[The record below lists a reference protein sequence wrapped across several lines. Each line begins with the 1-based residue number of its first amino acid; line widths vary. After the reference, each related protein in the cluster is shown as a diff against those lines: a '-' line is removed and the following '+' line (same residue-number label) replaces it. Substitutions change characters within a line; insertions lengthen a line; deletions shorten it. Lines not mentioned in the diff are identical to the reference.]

1 MLRSDEIDAL
11 RDAATE
17 LTQPIIDYL
26 LRDLAER
33 IARAGQFTAAA
44 QYEVW
49 KLQQLGVSQREVKK
63 RLKELLKVSNQELR
77 RLLTQ
82 SAEAGYNYDL
92 RSLPQVKAI
101 PFQQNEAVQQ
111 IVAAAVQL
119 AESDL
124 SNITQ
129 TLGMVDPY
137 GRALPLRDAYRACMD
152 FAFSQVAT
160 GAADYNTAVRQAA
173 RNLAE
178 KGVRWIDYES
188 GVHTSLEAAVRRSI
202 MGGLGLMQEQ
212 ISQRTHDDLG
222 ADGWEIDAHS
232 NSAPDHEPIQGRQY
246 PDAEYQALNNSL
258 VRRIGTL
265 NCGHSAHPIIL
276 SVSTPQYSA
285 AELEEMRQKNEEG
298 ITYNGQHYTGYEAT
312 QRQRS
317 LEAAMRRQK
326 RCILVDEAA
335 GDEKKLQTDQIRLQ
349 MLRQEYARFSKAAGL
364 RMQAERAETAGFGWK
379 QAGAADRA
387 AKAYYTEWSK
397 SVGVNSS
404 IKTLAEYYDV
414 KYNNPPRYEL
424 LKRYAADVE
433 DGWISPLVRFD
444 GYEALYNRVQN
455 ELIGRVTGGGTL
467 ITGQSQHFMQ
477 RVVGTMFDPGHEGVR
492 RSGVEIES
500 IKSAIFSPARIDE
513 PKVSKA
519 GVRSVRYIG
528 KSCVV
533 TINPDT
539 GVLIQTNPR
548 KE

>member
-49 KLQQLGVSQREVKK
+49 KLQQLGVSQRAVKK

-82 SAEAGYNYDL
+82 SAEVGYNYDL
-92 RSLPQVKAI
+92 RSLPQVQAI

-124 SNITQ
+124 TNITQ

-188 GVHTSLEAAVRRSI
+188 GVHTSLEAAVRRNV

-298 ITYNGQHYTGYEAT
+298 ITYNGRHYTGYEAT

-326 RCILVDEAA
+326 RKILIDEAT
-335 GDEKKLQTDQIRLQ
+335 GDAEKLQTDQIRLQ
-349 MLRQEYARFSKAAGL
+349 TLRQEYARFSKAAGL

-387 AKAYYTEWSK
+387 VRAAKN
-397 SVGVNSS
+397 SVEIARDHATMEVNEPVSEGGRVRKVGNLD
-404 IKTLAEYYDV
+404 IK
-414 KYNNPPRYEL
+414 KYHIVTDQIRTDEVIITDERIQHIKDRHPNDFERYAQYITRIVENPDYILEANKPNTAFL
-424 LKRYAADVE
+424 LKEFLE
-433 DGWISPLVRFD
+433 DG
-444 GYEALYNRVQN
+444 
-455 ELIGRVTGGGTL
+455 
-467 ITGQSQHFMQ
+467 
-477 RVVGTMFDPGHEGVR
+477 
-492 RSGVEIES
+492 
-500 IKSAIFSPARIDE
+500 
-513 PKVSKA
+513 
-519 GVRSVRYIG
+519 
-528 KSCVV
+528 
-533 TINPDT
+533 
-539 GVLIQTNPR
+539 
-548 KE
+548 

>member
-26 LRDLAER
+26 LRDLAGR
-33 IARAGQFTAAA
+33 IARAGQFTATA

-92 RSLPQVKAI
+92 RSLPQVRAI

-111 IVAAAVQL
+111 IVAAAVRL

-124 SNITQ
+124 TNITQ

-188 GVHTSLEAAVRRSI
+188 GVHTSLEAAVRRNI

-298 ITYNGQHYTGYEAT
+298 TTYNGRHYTGYEAT

-326 RCILVDEAA
+326 RRILVDEAA

-364 RMQAERAETAGFGWK
+364 RTQTERAETAGFGWK
-379 QAGAADRA
+379 QAGAADKAARTTKNPVEIARDRA
-387 AKAYYTEWSK
+387 TMEVNEPVSEGGRVRK
-397 SVGVNSS
+397 VGNLD
-404 IKTLAEYYDV
+404 IK
-414 KYNNPPRYEL
+414 KYHVVTDQIRTDEVIITDERIQHIKDRHPNDFERYAQYITRIVENPDYILEANKPNTAFL
-424 LKRYAADVE
+424 LKEFLE
-433 DGWISPLVRFD
+433 DGERFQLIVRLAVEGD
-444 GYEALYNRVQN
+444 APGYKNSVITFLKVEEKRYRRYLRTKKILY
-455 ELIGRVTGGGTL
+455 
-467 ITGQSQHFMQ
+467 
-477 RVVGTMFDPGHEGVR
+477 
-492 RSGVEIES
+492 
-500 IKSAIFSPARIDE
+500 KSE
-513 PKVSKA
+513 
-519 GVRSVRYIG
+519 
-528 KSCVV
+528 
-533 TINPDT
+533 
-539 GVLIQTNPR
+539 
-548 KE
+548 